1 MERVATDMSHP
12 PPESGLLRVKAKH
25 TATTKNEMTVDTQYA
40 ALSSMAR
47 MLYLVLLLL

>member
-12 PPESGLLRVKAKH
+12 PPESGLLRVKAQH
-25 TATTKNEMTVDTQYA
+25 TATKNEMTVDIQYA
-40 ALSSMAR
+40 ALPSMAR